1 MTLCSADNCNRA
13 AHARTFC
20 ATHYSR
26 LRRHGDVK
34 VVLKCGNKPGVPHS
48 WSRRGVENQSTAK
61 STVSPSL
68 QDIAWAAGFLEGE
81 GSFVR
86 RGVSTVVSAG
96 QLTEEPLRRLLALFG
111 GSVSPY
117 TMKRPRP
124 KQFWTW
130 RASGA
135 RGRGVAMTVYS
146 MMSARRQEQI
156 RNAI

>member
-1 MTLCSADNCNRA
+1 MTMCSADNCNRT
-13 AHARTFC
+13 AHARAFC

-61 STVSPSL
+61 STVSPTL
-68 QDIAWAAGFLEGE
+68 RDIAWAAGFLEGE

-96 QLTEEPLRRLLALFG
+96 QVNKEPVQRMLELFG
-111 GSVSPY
+111 GSLNSYDREPPNAP
-117 TMKRPRP
+117 T
-124 KQFWTW
+124 FWTW
-130 RASGA
+130 LAAGA
-135 RGRGVAMTVYS
+135 RGRGVAMTVYPFL
-146 MMSARRQEQI
+146 SARRQRQV
-156 RNAI
+156 RDAL